1 MYFGVKLAEL
11 ADGLSVER
19 EEEELEPLGLWPEQ
33 EDGIPMVLEAAHEGR
48 NGFGGAVLLGCVDY

>member
-33 EDGIPMVLEAAHEGR
+33 EDGIPMVLER
-48 NGFGGAVLLGCVDY
+48 SST

>member
-19 EEEELEPLGLWPEQ
+19 EEEEPLGLWPEQ
-33 EDGIPMVLEAAHEGR
+33 EDGIPMVLER
-48 NGFGGAVLLGCVDY
+48 SST